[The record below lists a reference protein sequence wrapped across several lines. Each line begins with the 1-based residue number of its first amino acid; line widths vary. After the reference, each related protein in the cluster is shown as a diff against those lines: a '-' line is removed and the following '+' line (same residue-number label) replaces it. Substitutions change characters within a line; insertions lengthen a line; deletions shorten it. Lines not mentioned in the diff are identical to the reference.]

1 MNNFAFVLNIYS
13 GVLHI
18 KITEGSFYDMKI
30 KTQRLNLI
38 KQLILEHKVG
48 SQEELLN
55 LLEAKGFTTTQAT
68 LSRDLKA
75 LKVAKKPDVE
85 GGYVYVLP
93 EEDDQKGEDGNSDVF
108 PVSGLESIEFSG
120 NMAILKTRPG
130 FANSIAS
137 VIDSQDPFEI
147 IGTIAGDDT
156 ILLICKESVS
166 RPDVLNALSAFMPGI
181 KRKLL

>member
-1 MNNFAFVLNIYS
+1 
-13 GVLHI
+13 
-18 KITEGSFYDMKI
+18 MKI

-38 KQLILEHKVG
+38 KQLILNHKVG

-55 LLEAKGFTTTQAT
+55 LLESEGLSTTQAT

-75 LKVAKKPDVE
+75 LKVAKRPDME
-85 GGYVYVLP
+85 GGYAYVLP
-93 EEDDQKGEDGNSDVF
+93 EDDDQKDEDLSGDVF
-108 PVSGLESIEFSG
+108 PVSGLESMEFSG
-120 NMAILKTRPG
+120 NMAVLKTRPG

-137 VIDSQDPFEI
+137 VIDSQGPAEI

-156 ILLICKESVS
+156 ILLICKEGIS

>member
-1 MNNFAFVLNIYS
+1 MR
-13 GVLHI
+13 
-18 KITEGSFYDMKI
+18 I

-38 KQLILEHKVG
+38 RQLISKHKVG

-55 LLEAKGFTTTQAT
+55 LLEAEGFSTTQAT

-75 LKVAKKPDVE
+75 LKVAKRPDVE
-85 GGYVYVLP
+85 GGYAYVLP
-93 EEDDQKGEDGNSDVF
+93 EDEDSGGDQSNEDVF
-108 PVSGLESIEFSG
+108 PVNGLESIEFSG
-120 NMAILKTRPG
+120 NMAVMKTRPG

-137 VIDSQDPFEI
+137 IIDSQAPFEI

-156 ILLICKESVS
+156 ILLICKEGVS

-181 KRKLL
+181 KKKLL